1 MTTRTFNRIALLG
14 IALLVFSV
22 IDSCTAAFGTPYVFR
37 MTPGD
42 TVLVSGDLLDT
53 PAIPNRWLEEPSLE
67 TIRSHVDFTRET
79 PGLHI
84 DFIELR
90 GRLWRGY
97 LQIDS
102 VTPGQYTFQ
111 VFNTA
116 SKEPEV
122 EPLYTVRV
130 FADRDAL
137 RADMPS
143 ISERYLDIRPV
154 LIFFM
159 AMPLTMLLLYLSFRQ
174 SGKDEALLI
183 SQGIGSVYKLA
194 KSKIGW
200 DVMVGLGSDHGVN
213 PGDTLRILDRKM
225 HEVGELKVETVGP
238 EASGGLLPLDANIK
252 SGYYVALPGAVVP
265 EMNRP

>member
-1 MTTRTFNRIALLG
+1 MTTRTFNRFAMIG

-22 IDSCTAAFGTPYVFR
+22 VDSCTAAFGTPYVFR

-42 TVLVSGDLLDT
+42 TILVSGDLLDT
-53 PAIPNRWLEEPSLE
+53 PGIPNRWLEEPSLE
-67 TIRSHVDFTRET
+67 TIRSHIDYTRVT

-84 DFIELR
+84 EFIELR

-97 LQIDS
+97 LQLDS
-102 VTPGQYTFQ
+102 AVPGEYTFQ

-122 EPLYTVRV
+122 EPLFTVRV
-130 FADRDAL
+130 FADQDAL

-159 AMPLTMLLLYLSFRQ
+159 AMPLTMFLLYLSFRQ
-174 SGKDEALLI
+174 SGKDEAMLLKH
-183 SQGIGSVYKLA
+183 GIGSVYKLA
-194 KSKIGW
+194 KSKAGW
-200 DVMVGLGSDHGVN
+200 DVMVGLGSTHGVN
-213 PGDTLRILDRKM
+213 PGDTLRILDRTM
-225 HEVGELKVETVGP
+225 HEVGEMKVETVGP
-238 EASGGLLPLDANIK
+238 EASGCLLPLDANIK
-252 SGYYVALPGAVVP
+252 ANYYVALPGAVVP
-265 EMNRP
+265 TQN